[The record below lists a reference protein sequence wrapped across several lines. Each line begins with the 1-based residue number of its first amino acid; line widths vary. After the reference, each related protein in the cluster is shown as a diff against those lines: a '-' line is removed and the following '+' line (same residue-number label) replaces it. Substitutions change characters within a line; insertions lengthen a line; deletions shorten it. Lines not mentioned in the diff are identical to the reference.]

1 MRKWLAKMLGPARRH
16 GLLPS
21 RAASPR
27 GIFSPR
33 ARYSAVYRK
42 AQNGAAGAPA
52 EFIELQTPMR
62 DLSTWRR
69 WIEDNPWATSPH
81 YVAAMV
87 DSIKRFGLTDPLH
100 GFALPSEVTIDAS
113 NLRESVLFRG
123 INSRCRAVLKLV
135 AEAPLQ
141 RDAAV
146 YAAESLTPL
155 AAALRNRFPN
165 FVGSEY
171 LPTDD
176 GQRKIPHVRH
186 EDVQALSF
194 EDDSLDCYISCE
206 ILEHVPSI
214 PAALREAARTLRR
227 GGLFVATFPF
237 LQLQQESA
245 VKAVVEDGAIRH
257 LATPEYHGN
266 PLDQRP
272 SLVFSIP
279 AWDIVD
285 MANAAGFTAV
295 HMVAMSSR
303 KFGIVADCPILVMR
317 AWR

>member
-1 MRKWLAKMLGPARRH
+1 MRNLLTKVLGTANRRAH
-16 GLLPS
+16 DRG
-21 RAASPR
+21 AGASP
-27 GIFSPR
+27 
-33 ARYSAVYRK
+33 
-42 AQNGAAGAPA
+42 

-62 DLSTWRR
+62 GLAAWYR
-69 WIEDNPWATSPH
+69 WIEENPWATSPH

-100 GFALPSEVTIDAS
+100 GFALPSEITIDTG

-135 AEAPLQ
+135 ADAPLQ
-141 RDAAV
+141 RTATV
-146 YAAESLTPL
+146 YASESLTPL

-165 FVGSEY
+165 FIGSEY
-171 LPTDD
+171 LPD
-176 GQRKIPHVRH
+176 GSDWRQLPHARH

-194 EDDSLDCYISCE
+194 QDESLDCYVSCE

-214 PAALREAARTLRR
+214 PTALREAARTVRR
-227 GGLFVATFPF
+227 GGLFLATFPF
-237 LQLQQESA
+237 LQLQQESV
-245 VKAVVEDGAIRH
+245 VKAVVESGSVRH
-257 LATPEYHGN
+257 LTAPEYHGN
-266 PLDQRP
+266 PLNERP
-272 SLVFSIP
+272 SLVFSVP

-285 MANAAGFTAV
+285 MAKAAGFATV

>member
-1 MRKWLAKMLGPARRH
+1 
-16 GLLPS
+16 
-21 RAASPR
+21 
-27 GIFSPR
+27 
-33 ARYSAVYRK
+33 
-42 AQNGAAGAPA
+42 
-52 EFIELQTPMR
+52 
-62 DLSTWRR
+62 
-69 WIEDNPWATSPH
+69 
-81 YVAAMV
+81 
-87 DSIKRFGLTDPLH
+87 
-100 GFALPSEVTIDAS
+100 
-113 NLRESVLFRG
+113 
-123 INSRCRAVLKLV
+123 VLKLV
-135 AEAPLQ
+135 ADAPLQ

-171 LPTDD
+171 LPTDG
-176 GQRKIPHVRH
+176 GQGKIPHVRH

-214 PAALREAARTLRR
+214 PAALHEAARTLRR
-227 GGLFVATFPF
+227 GGLFLATFPF
-237 LQLQQESA
+237 KQLQQQSV
-245 VKAVVEDGAIRH
+245 VKAVAENGAIRH

-266 PLDQRP
+266 PLDPRP

-285 MANAAGFTAV
+285 MAHAAGFTAV

-303 KFGIVADCPILVMR
+303 KFGIVADCPIPVMR